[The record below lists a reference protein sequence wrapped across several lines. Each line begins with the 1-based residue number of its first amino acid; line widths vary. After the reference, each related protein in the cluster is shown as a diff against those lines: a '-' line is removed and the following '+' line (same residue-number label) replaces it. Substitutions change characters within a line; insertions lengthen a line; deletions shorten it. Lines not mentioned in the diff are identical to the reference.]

1 LSPAR
6 RPRKAP
12 AKGPDLTGRRFTV
25 ETGNVGHGGFVV
37 ARHEGVVVFVRH
49 ALPGERVVAEVTEGR
64 AGDRFL
70 RADAVEVL
78 VASPDRVTPPC
89 PFAGP
94 GRCGG
99 CDFQHA
105 ALPAQ
110 RGLKAAVVAE
120 QLRRL
125 AGLDVPVTVEEV
137 PGAVDGL
144 GWRTRVQWAVAGG
157 TVGLRKHRSHAVV
170 PVDRCR
176 IAHPAIADAPPAPD
190 GVEGVAGVET
200 IVASDGETLTL
211 LTTRDGRTFADG
223 PTVLQERAAGRGFE
237 VTGSGFW
244 QVHPGAA
251 ETLVTAVLGGLDPRP
266 GERAADLYSGV
277 GLFSAAL
284 AERVGTGGHVVAVES
299 DEGAVDDAQQNLSDL
314 HQVAVLADRV
324 DRALAADL
332 VGPRDLVVL
341 DPPRTGARREVV
353 EGIIALRPRAVAYVA
368 CDPAALARDVAI
380 FAEHGYALE
389 SLRAFDLFPMTHHV
403 ECVAILSRAQ
413 QPQRGSG
420 TRPSSSADR

>member
-6 RPRKAP
+6 RPRPRSRQRTGA
-12 AKGPDLTGRRFTV
+12 DLAGRRFTV

-64 AGDRFL
+64 EGDRFL
-70 RADAVEVL
+70 RADALEVL
-78 VASPDRVTPPC
+78 EASPDRVTPPC

-105 ALPAQ
+105 MLPAQ
-110 RGLKAAVVAE
+110 RLLKAAVVAE

-125 AGLDVPVTVEEV
+125 AGLDVEVLVEPV
-137 PGAVDGL
+137 PGDQDGL
-144 GWRTRVQWAVAGG
+144 GWRTRVQWAVAGDG
-157 TVGLRKHRSHAVV
+157 TVGLRRHRSHEVV

-176 IAHPAIADAPPAPD
+176 IAHPAIADAPPAPGAVD
-190 GVEGVAGVET
+190 GATGVET
-200 IVASDGETLTL
+200 LVSSTGETLAL
-211 LTTRDGRTFADG
+211 VTTRDDRTFADG
-223 PTVLQERAAGRGFE
+223 PTVLHEQAAGRTFE

-244 QVHPGAA
+244 QVHPAA
-251 ETLVTAVLGGLDPRP
+251 ADTLVAAVLEGLDPQP

-284 AERVGTGGHVVAVES
+284 AERVGPAGHVVAVES
-299 DEGAVDDAQQNLSDL
+299 DEGAVDDAQQNLADL
-314 HQVAVLADRV
+314 HQVALLADRV
-324 DRALAADL
+324 DKALAADL

-341 DPPRTGARREVV
+341 DPPRTGAKRDVV
-353 EGIIALRPRAVAYVA
+353 EGIAALGPREVAYVA
-368 CDPAALARDVAI
+368 CDPAALARDVAT
-380 FAEHGYALE
+380 FGEQGYALR

-403 ECVAILSRAQ
+403 ECVAILSR
-413 QPQRGSG
+413 RRVS
-420 TRPSSSADR
+420 